1 MNERRELIKMI
12 KGFGGIF
19 WRTKNLDAIKKWYS
33 EVLQIKIDDWNGTI
47 IKPHSG
53 NETIFSFFAEDNSYF
68 PTEQQV
74 MLNFQVDNLNE
85 TIKHLEQISVP
96 LVKEKEISEFG
107 QFIWIEDPEGRL
119 VELWEK

>member
-1 MNERRELIKMI
+1 MMI

-19 WRTKNLDAIKKWYS
+19 WRTKNLAAAKKWYS
-33 EVLQIKIDDWNGTI
+33 EVLKIEIDNWNGTI
-47 IKPHSG
+47 IKSESA
-53 NETIFSFFAEDNSYF
+53 NETIFSFFTEDDSYF

-74 MLNFQVDNLNE
+74 MLNFQVFNLDE
-85 TIKHLEQISVP
+85 TIKHFEQIGVP

-107 QFIWIEDPEGRL
+107 KFVWIKDPEGRL